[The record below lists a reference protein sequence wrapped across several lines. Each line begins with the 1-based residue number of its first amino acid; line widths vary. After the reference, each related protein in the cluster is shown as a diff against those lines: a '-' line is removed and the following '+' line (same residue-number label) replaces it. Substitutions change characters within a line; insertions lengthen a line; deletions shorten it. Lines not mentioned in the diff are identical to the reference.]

1 MYVSH
6 TTLQRYGFQNPDV
19 QPPYVLLYLYMLRA
33 AVVYSSSNG
42 FVVAFNK
49 LNVWQ
54 IVVATEITLN
64 KFEHVL
70 PAAQLEKAT
79 VISTVVYMGKVELE
93 MLCIL
98 CAVRICARQVTFM
111 DFHGINCPLSGCA

>member
-6 TTLQRYGFQNPDV
+6 TTLQRYGFQNP
-19 QPPYVLLYLYMLRA
+19 PPYVLLYLYMLRA

-54 IVVATEITLN
+54 IMVATEITLN

-70 PAAQLEKAT
+70 PAAQLEKGDC
-79 VISTVVYMGKVELE
+79 Y
-93 MLCIL
+93 
-98 CAVRICARQVTFM
+98 
-111 DFHGINCPLSGCA
+111 INGGVHWQG